1 MHLNSE
7 AESQNN
13 ESEILEEIGKL
24 GANLDE
30 EQRKKISAKIR
41 EIRNFV
47 PKIGV
52 FGKTGAGKSHLCNA
66 LFGREV
72 AEISD
77 VEACT
82 REPQHIIVA
91 AGTSGICLID
101 VPGVGES
108 PERDAEYSELY
119 KRLLPELDIVL
130 WVVKADDRAL
140 SIDQTVYKDC
150 VEPFKSSTPTVFVIN
165 QIDKIEPLRE
175 WNVEA
180 RLPGPKQS
188 ENIKVKIADV
198 GRVFDVEESQI
209 KAVSAAESYG
219 LAGLVDQIV
228 NVLPNDKKFG
238 VVREAKKE
246 NVTPESEREAERG
259 VWESIK
265 EYAGKAYDFYK
276 DNKEAIHTVIG
287 AIISFFAK
295 KK

>member
-1 MHLNSE
+1 MNSAFE
-7 AESQNN
+7 EQGN
-13 ESEILEEIGKL
+13 EPEILEEIGKL
-24 GANLDE
+24 GVDLDE
-30 EQRKKISAKIR
+30 EQRKKIRAKIR

-77 VEACT
+77 VAACT
-82 REPQHIIVA
+82 REPQHIIVP

-140 SIDQTVYKDC
+140 SVDQTVYKEC
-150 VEPFKSSTPTVFVIN
+150 VEPFSSTVPTVFVIN

-175 WNVEA
+175 WDVEA

-188 ENIKVKIADV
+188 ENIKAKIADV
-198 GRVFDVEESQI
+198 GQIFNVDENQI
-209 KAVSAAESYG
+209 KAVSAAEGYG
-219 LAGLVDQIV
+219 LSTLVDQIV
-228 NVLPNDKKFG
+228 NVLPNEKKFG

-265 EYAGKAYDFYK
+265 EYAGKAFDFYK
-276 DNKEAIHTVIG
+276 ENKEVIHSVIQG
-287 AIISFFAK
+287 IFSIFSK

>member
-1 MHLNSE
+1 VNS
-7 AESQNN
+7 AFDAQDRESRVVD
-13 ESEILEEIGKL
+13 EIEKL
-24 GANLDE
+24 GGKLDE
-30 EQRKKISAKIR
+30 EQRKKITEKIR

-72 AEISD
+72 AKISD
-77 VEACT
+77 VGACT
-82 REPQHIIVA
+82 REPQRIIVE
-91 AGTSGICLID
+91 AGSSGICLID

-130 WVVKADDRAL
+130 WVIKADDRAL
-140 SIDQTVYKDC
+140 SVDQVVYTDC
-150 VEPFKSSTPTVFVIN
+150 VAPFAATIPTVFVIN
-165 QIDKIEPLRE
+165 QVDKIEPFRE
-175 WNVEA
+175 WDLAA
-180 RLPGPKQS
+180 RLPGAKQS
-188 ENIKVKIADV
+188 ENIRGKIADV
-198 GRVFDVEESQI
+198 GGIFDVEVSQI
-209 KAVSAAESYG
+209 SAVSAAEGYG
-219 LAGLVDQIV
+219 LSALVDQIV

-259 VWESIK
+259 IWESIK
-265 EYAGKAYDFYK
+265 EYAGKAYQFYK
-276 DNKEAIHTVIG
+276 DNKEAIHTV
-287 AIISFFAK
+287 AAVFWSFFK